1 MNHVERIILI
11 TVAST
16 AGDANNTN
24 KKVILKNC
32 TPFTSFMSR
41 INNTQIDDAQYID
54 VAMQMYNL
62 IEYSDKYSKISGILQ

>member
-1 MNHVERIILI
+1 MERIILI

-32 TPFTSFMSR
+32 TPFTSFISR

-62 IEYSDKYSKISGILQ
+62 IEYSDKYSNISGILQ